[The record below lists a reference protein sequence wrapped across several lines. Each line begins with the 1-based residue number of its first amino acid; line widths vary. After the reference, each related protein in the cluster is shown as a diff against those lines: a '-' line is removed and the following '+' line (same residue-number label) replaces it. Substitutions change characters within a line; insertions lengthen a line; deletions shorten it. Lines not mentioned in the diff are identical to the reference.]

1 MATRFKSKVSVLLL
15 FLLAIASAHA
25 DVTLLLEEPYSYD
38 GAFAGTGHA
47 AVYLSRVCAESPLV
61 LRRCSPEEFGVV
73 ISRYD
78 GIAGRDWIAIP
89 LIPYLYAVDNPE
101 NVPLSADAKLVD
113 YLRNRYRQNHLE
125 AVAPDG
131 PEGEPPAGRWVEL
144 VGASYRRTIYGFHID
159 TTEQQDDALIRKYN
173 FEPNQM
179 QFNIVTHNCADF
191 ARNLVNFY
199 YPKMLRRS
207 VIGDLGVTTPKHDA
221 QLFVHFGERHPEL
234 HLTTFVIPQVPGN
247 IRRSGPVRGVVESV
261 VRAKKYMLPLL
272 VFHPVIT
279 GALVVA
285 AADNARFNPAH
296 NAMVFDPSGELD
308 PPLDAAQRRVY
319 EARLDALKR
328 PLAEGNPWYGTKW
341 QALQADSV
349 PQVDNSGDPLLQVKL
364 GDGTVKLGLSRNN
377 ILSTSAPPE
386 LTEWIL
392 IQRLREELKKG
403 GSPKVSGQNVAND
416 WTLLQQTMQVEHKKR
431 EPVDTRLTAMRAA
444 TP

>member
-1 MATRFKSKVSVLLL
+1 MARQLKSVLAFFL
-15 FLLAIASAHA
+15 FLLAIAHAHA

-38 GAFAGTGHA
+38 GVFAGTGHA

-61 LRRCSPEEFGVV
+61 LRRCAPGEFGAV

-78 GIAGRDWIAIP
+78 GIAGHDWIAIP

-113 YLRNRYRQNHLE
+113 FLRNRYRQAHLE
-125 AVAPDG
+125 DVAPDG
-131 PEGEPPAGRWVEL
+131 PDGEPPAGRWVEL
-144 VGASYRRTIYGFHID
+144 VGASYRRAIYGFHVD
-159 TTEQQDDALIRKYN
+159 TTEEQDDALIQKYN
-173 FEPNQM
+173 SEPNRM
-179 QFNIVTHNCADF
+179 QFNIITHNCADF

-199 YPKMLRRS
+199 YPKMLHRS

-221 QLFVHFGERHPEL
+221 QLLVHFGERHPDV

-247 IRRSGPVRGVVESV
+247 IRRSAPVRGVVESV

-285 AADNARFNPAH
+285 AADGARFNPARD
-296 NAMVFDPSGELD
+296 AMVFDPTGEVE
-308 PPLDAAQRRVY
+308 PPLSSEHRRAY
-319 EARLDALKR
+319 QSRLDSLKR
-328 PLAEGNPWYGTKW
+328 PLAEGNPWYGTRW
-341 QALQADSV
+341 QQLQADSV
-349 PQVDNSGDPLLQVKL
+349 PRVDNSGDPLLQVKL
-364 GDGTVKLGLSRNN
+364 GDETVDLGLSRNN

-403 GSPKVSGQNVAND
+403 GSPKVSEQNAEND
-416 WTLLQQTMQVEHKKR
+416 WALLQQTIQIEHKKP
-431 EPVDTRLTAMRAA
+431 EPIDTCLTAMGFTR
-444 TP
+444 P